1 MTETELLKRKIQSAR
16 WTLNK
21 GFGKTHIILP
31 GCECRNIYNIFG
43 EALIHIDKEWETVEM
58 PKEKGDYLVTVYD
71 DSASEN
77 IVLHCRWE
85 DLPVDTEKRFWLKGE
100 DITDYV
106 IAWMKFPEAYDK
118 THNPILSDTEDA
130 WVSQHM

>member
-1 MTETELLKRKIQSAR
+1 MT
-16 WTLNK
+16 
-21 GFGKTHIILP
+21 
-31 GCECRNIYNIFG
+31 
-43 EALIHIDKEWETVEM
+43 KEWETEEM

-71 DSASEN
+71 DSAGEN
-77 IVLHCRWE
+77 IVLHCIWE
-85 DLPVDTEKRFWLKGE
+85 DLPVDTEKRFWLKRE

-118 THNPILSDTEDA
+118 THNPILSDADDA

>member
-1 MTETELLKRKIQSAR
+1 MTEVEIFKRKIQSAK
-16 WTLNK
+16 WILNK

-31 GCECRNIYNIFG
+31 GCQCRDIYNIFN
-43 EALIHIDKEWETVEM
+43 EALLHIDKEWETVEM

-71 DSASEN
+71 DSVGEN
-77 IVLHCRWE
+77 IVLHCRWD
-85 DLPVDTEKRFWLKGE
+85 DLPVGTEPRFWYGKE

-106 IAWMKFPEAYDK
+106 IAWVKYPAAYDK
-118 THNPILSDTEDA
+118 THNPILSDSEDA